1 MSVSAVAARPKI
13 FSIIAA
19 ITVFGLFVAK
29 VRAGEERVQ
38 LRTESGTL
46 HGTLALPGGAPPFPV
61 VIIIAGSGPT
71 DRDGNQP
78 QLKNDSLKLLAQ
90 ALAAEGI
97 ASLRYDKRGIGE
109 SAAAGSKEEQLRFE
123 MYVGDAV
130 QWVGTVRKDSR
141 FSRVGLIGHSEGS
154 LIGMIAAK
162 QTKIDALVSI
172 AGLGR
177 APPAVLRSQLSA
189 KLPKNLRAKFERIL
203 DELTAGRTMAD
214 TPGELA
220 FLFRPT
226 LQPYLI
232 SWFKYD
238 PAREIAGLNVP
249 VLLVQGTT
257 DLQVGVDDAKRLAA
271 AKRDAKLALI
281 DNMNHVLKRA
291 VTPAEQQAAYTDPSL
306 PIEPKAVEEIT
317 GFLRSVQR

>member
-1 MSVSAVAARPKI
+1 MVQPRT
-13 FSIIAA
+13 IIAA
-19 ITVFGLFVAK
+19 VLAVFVTQAWGAD
-29 VRAGEERVQ
+29 ERVQ
-38 LRTESGTL
+38 VRMETGTL
-46 HGTLALPGGAPPFPV
+46 HGTLGLPSGVPPFPV
-61 VIIIAGSGPT
+61 VVMIAGSGAT

-78 QLKNDSLKLLAQ
+78 KLKNDGLKLLAQ

-97 ASLRYDKRGIGE
+97 ASLRYDKRGVGE
-109 SAAAGSKEEQLRFE
+109 SAAAGAKEEQLRFE
-123 MYVGDAV
+123 MYVADAV
-130 QWVGTVRKDSR
+130 QWVGMLRKDSR

-162 QTKIDALVSI
+162 QTKIDAFVSM

-177 APPAVLRSQLSA
+177 AAPAVLRSQLSA

-203 DELTAGRTMAD
+203 DELTAGRTVAD
-214 TPGELA
+214 TPGELG

-238 PAREIAGLNVP
+238 PVREIAGLNLP
-249 VLLVQGTT
+249 VLILQGTT
-257 DLQVGVDDAKRLAA
+257 DLQVGVDDAQRLAA

-291 VTPAEQQAAYTDPSL
+291 VTPPEQQAAYTDPSL

-317 GFLRSVQR
+317 GFLRSVGR

>member
-1 MSVSAVAARPKI
+1 VSAVAARPKI
-13 FSIIAA
+13 FSTIAA

-162 QTKIDALVSI
+162 QTEIDAFVSI
-172 AGLGR
+172 AGAGQ
-177 APPAVLRSQLSA
+177 AAPAVLRSQLSA
-189 KLPKNLRAKFERIL
+189 KLPNNLRVKFEQSL
-203 DELTAGRTMAD
+203 DELTAGRTVAD
-214 TPGELA
+214 APPELA

-238 PAREIAGLNVP
+238 PAREIAGLDVP

-257 DLQVGVDDAKRLAA
+257 DLQVGADDAKRLAA
-271 AKRDAKLALI
+271 AKREAKLVLV

>member
-1 MSVSAVAARPKI
+1 MARFRIIVVCVSA
-13 FSIIAA
+13 
-19 ITVFGLFVAK
+19 LFVVCAWG
-29 VRAGEERVQ
+29 AEDRVQ
-38 LRTESGTL
+38 LRTETGTL
-46 HGTLALPGGAPPFPV
+46 HGTLALPSGAPPFPAV
-61 VIIIAGSGPT
+61 LMIGGSGAT

-78 QLKNDSLKLLAQ
+78 QLKNDSLKLLAE

-97 ASLRYDKRGIGE
+97 ASLRYDKRGVGE
-109 SAAAGSKEEQLRFE
+109 SAVAGSKEEQLRFE

-130 QWVGTVRKDSR
+130 QWVGMLRKDSR

-162 QTKIDALVSI
+162 QTKIDAFVSI

-177 APPAVLRSQLSA
+177 TAPAILRSQLSA
-189 KLPKNLRAKFERIL
+189 KLPNNLRAKFEQIL
-203 DELTAGRTMAD
+203 DELAAGRVVAD

-220 FLFRPT
+220 FLFRPS

-238 PAREIAGLNVP
+238 PAREIAALDVP
-249 VLLVQGTT
+249 VLVLQGTT
-257 DLQVGVDDAKRLAA
+257 DFQVGVDDAQRLAA
-271 AKRDAKLALI
+271 AKGDAKLALI

-291 VTPAEQQAAYTDPSL
+291 VTLAEQQAAYTDPSL
-306 PIEPKAVEEIT
+306 PIEPKAVAEIT
-317 GFLRSVQR
+317 GFLRSAGQ